1 MVHDRCST
9 LTEFSTALTTILPI
23 LFQYCCKYCYNDN
36 RNLWIR
42 NESGRFGAVESWF
55 NPPFLWKYLYQVSV
69 ITVFT
74 VFRLL
79 TDCVCLYTYEF
90 WFSLWKIVR
99 SSVILLLPL
108 FVNIHGKPSFSW
120 FVFMCCFGTL
130 CIYLETKNTSIY
142 FYLPRLSHKINLSD
156 CQLSTSLNTQNLWT
170 VCLLS

>member
-1 MVHDRCST
+1 MRRR
-9 LTEFSTALTTILPI
+9 I
-23 LFQYCCKYCYNDN
+23 
-36 RNLWIR
+36 
-42 NESGRFGAVESWF
+42 WF
-55 NPPFLWKYLYQVSV
+55 NPPFLWKCLYQVRV

-79 TDCVCLYTYEF
+79 TDFVCLYTYEF

-99 SSVILLLPL
+99 SLVILLLPL
-108 FVNIHGKPSFSW
+108 RVNIHGSPAFSW

-142 FYLPRLSHKINLSD
+142 IYLPRLSHKISLSD

-170 VCLLS
+170 VCAVLLDVNAMQPYLFSS